1 MSHDT
6 TVTSPFHSSS
16 FKVSNLQKSKM
27 LALKSTWASFST
39 PGVKH
44 PELLHSAYTEYLLLS
59 LWKINFYY
67 SFYRRYPSMHR
78 QRSSGGGG
86 GKGIRCPHALVLKST
101 RMNLTIP
108 VTWATSER
116 TFSALRWL
124 KNYLRSTTKQDRLNN
139 CLLVHYHKSITDTL
153 DTVKIAKRIACANEQ
168 LKGHFGNYAYG
179 WVEDEPPPPPPL
191 PHVSKRS
198 AASPTVHV
206 GVLANGWLLHN

>member
-16 FKVSNLQKSKM
+16 FKVSNLQQSKM

-44 PELLHSAYTEYLLLS
+44 QENRTEYLLPSLS
-59 LWKINFYY
+59 KINFYY

-78 QRSSGGGG
+78 RRSSGGRGGG
-86 GKGIRCPHALVLKST
+86 GKGIRGPHALVLKST
-101 RMNLTIP
+101 KMNLRIP

-124 KNYLRSTTKQDRLNN
+124 KNYLRSTTKQDCLNN
-139 CLLVHYHKSITDTL
+139 CLQPALSQID
-153 DTVKIAKRIACANEQ
+153 
-168 LKGHFGNYAYG
+168 
-179 WVEDEPPPPPPL
+179 
-191 PHVSKRS
+191 
-198 AASPTVHV
+198 
-206 GVLANGWLLHN
+206 

>member
-27 LALKSTWASFST
+27 LALKSTWTSFST

-44 PELLHSAYTEYLLLS
+44 QELLHSAYTEYLLPSLS
-59 LWKINFYY
+59 KINFYY

-78 QRSSGGGG
+78 RRSSGGRGGG
-86 GKGIRCPHALVLKST
+86 GKGIRGPHALVLKST
-101 RMNLTIP
+101 KMNLRIP

-124 KNYLRSTTKQDRLNN
+124 KNYLRSTTKQDCLNN
-139 CLLVHYHKSITDTL
+139 CLQPALSQID
-153 DTVKIAKRIACANEQ
+153 
-168 LKGHFGNYAYG
+168 
-179 WVEDEPPPPPPL
+179 
-191 PHVSKRS
+191 
-198 AASPTVHV
+198 
-206 GVLANGWLLHN
+206 

>member
-16 FKVSNLQKSKM
+16 FKVSNLQQSKM

-39 PGVKH
+39 PRVKH
-44 PELLHSAYTEYLLLS
+44 QELLHSAYTEYMLPSLS
-59 LWKINFYY
+59 KINFYY

-78 QRSSGGGG
+78 RRSSVGGGG
-86 GKGIRCPHALVLKST
+86 FGWKGIRGPHALVLKST
-101 RMNLTIP
+101 KMNLTIP

-139 CLLVHYHKSITDTL
+139 SLLVHCHKSITDTI
-153 DTVKIAKRIACANEQ
+153 DTVKIAKRFACANEQ
-168 LKGHFGNYAYG
+168 LKGRNTT
-179 WVEDEPPPPPPL
+179 
-191 PHVSKRS
+191 R
-198 AASPTVHV
+198 
-206 GVLANGWLLHN
+206 